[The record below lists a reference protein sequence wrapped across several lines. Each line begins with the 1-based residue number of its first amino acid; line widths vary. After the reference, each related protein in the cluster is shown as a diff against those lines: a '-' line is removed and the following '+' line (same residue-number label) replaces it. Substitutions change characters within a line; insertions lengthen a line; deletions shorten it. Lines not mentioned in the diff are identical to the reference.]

1 MRTKTNIK
9 KTKQITSKLK
19 QLPVMCV
26 KWLIRELASS
36 DHEWNRYTPT
46 TNNKS
51 VNIQL
56 ITSQV

>member
-36 DHEWNRYTPT
+36 DHE
-46 TNNKS
+46 
-51 VNIQL
+51 
-56 ITSQV
+56 